1 MANRWT
7 QEEDDLLLKLRNE
20 GYTSREMTL
29 ALKERSYAAI
39 RTRLALIAPD
49 NLNRKWTEKEKA
61 LVLEMKSQN
70 KSNKV
75 IAKAIDRT
83 PRAVASFISR
93 YWDNIASQPSAET
106 DSSMSNNNTCNSTKS
121 MI

>member
-7 QEEDDLLLKLRNE
+7 QEEDDLLLKLRGE

-29 ALKERSYAAI
+29 SLKERSYAAI

>member
-7 QEEDDLLLKLRNE
+7 QEEDDLLLKLRGE

>member
-7 QEEDDLLLKLRNE
+7 EEEDELLLKLRSE
-20 GYTSREMTL
+20 GYTAREMTIS
-29 ALKERSYAAI
+29 LKERSYAAI
-39 RTRLALIAPD
+39 RTRLASIAED
-49 NLNRKWTEKEKA
+49 NLNRKWTEKEKE
-61 LVLEMKSQN
+61 LVLKMKSEN

-75 IAKAIDRT
+75 IALAIDRT

-93 YWDNIASQPSAET
+93 YWDNRASKPSLET
-106 DSSMSNNNTCNSTKS
+106 DVSMSNNNTCNSTKS

>member
-1 MANRWT
+1 
-7 QEEDDLLLKLRNE
+7 
-20 GYTSREMTL
+20 MTL